1 MINHRQRV
9 RTAINHKE
17 PDRVPIDLWGSASRI
32 HNKLYFEILKY
43 IGIEGKG
50 DLVRPGKSTA
60 YVEYRISDFIDA
72 DFRHI
77 NIGRKL
83 ESFKSYKDKDGN
95 TIDEWGIGRKYVD
108 EYDMV
113 THFPLANAEI
123 SDLEKY
129 KWPVP
134 EDRGR
139 IAGIGDQARNWYES
153 TDYSITATTAVS
165 GIMFEIAMYLRGP
178 EQFLMDLYLN
188 KRFAHKLIEKI
199 TEISTQ
205 TYIYYIK
212 PIEKYIDW
220 IEYSED
226 FGLQDRAFI
235 PKEIFEEFF
244 IKPHIKMF
252 EAVKKVAPGAKTF
265 LHTCGSVRE
274 LIPCFIEI
282 GVDILNPLQPS
293 AKYMDSFE
301 IKKEFGRDLVFHGGI
316 DIQHAI
322 CGTREQASMEA
333 KKRIEAFAPGG
344 GYVFAPTNHMQPD
357 IPVENFIEIFK
368 VAREYGKYPISTE
381 R

>member
-1 MINHRQRV
+1 MNHRQRV
-9 RTAINHKE
+9 RAAINHKE

-60 YVEYRISDFIDA
+60 YVDYRISDFIDV

-139 IAGIGDQARNWYES
+139 ITGIKDQARNWYES

-165 GIMFEIAMYLRGP
+165 GIMFEIAMFLRGP

-199 TEISTQ
+199 TEISIQ

-252 EAVKKVAPGAKTF
+252 EAIKKVAPGAKTF

-322 CGTREQASMEA
+322 CGTREQANIEA

-368 VAREYGKYPISTE
+368 VAKDYGNYPIASDK
-381 R
+381 